1 MRLRTPGDRVLVLSE
16 LGLPLTSDL
25 EITNEEFQKIRDKR
39 PDWRKSK
46 DQKAAWRRN
55 RRSIMR
61 GIKKFHKSTA
71 GKKFHRQLARYA
83 ATRLSRKS
91 SLHEV
96 DLTSDDFLTAVSSMR
111 THMYIDLGYYKPLVE
126 ELEYLEL
133 LEYVIPILNEV
144 ELKFISRKYSELTA
158 EELDVLLNLISTE
171 VFEELFDVKVNETEL
186 VSTDLYLTKLMLG
199 T

>member
-61 GIKKFHKSTA
+61 GIKKFHKSTS

>member
-1 MRLRTPGDRVLVLSE
+1 MRLRSPRDRVLVLSE
-16 LGLPLTSDL
+16 LGLSITSDI
-25 EITNEEFQKIRDKR
+25 EITNEEFRRIRDKR

-61 GIKKFHKSTA
+61 GIKKFHKSTE
-71 GKKFHRQLARYA
+71 GKKFHRQLGRYA
-83 ATRLSRKS
+83 ATRLSRNED
-91 SLHEV
+91 LNEI
-96 DLTSDDFLTAVSSMR
+96 DLTVDDFLTAVSSMR
-111 THMYIDLGYYKPLVE
+111 THMYIDLGYYKPVIE

-133 LEYVIPILNEV
+133 LEYVIPVLNEV

-171 VFEELFDVKVNETEL
+171 VFEELFNVKVDETEL
-186 VSTDLYLTKLMLG
+186 VSTDLYLTKLILG

>member
-1 MRLRTPGDRVLVLSE
+1 MRLRSPRDRVLVLSE
-16 LGLPLTSDL
+16 LGLSITSDI
-25 EITNEEFQKIRDKR
+25 EITNEEFRRIRNKR

-61 GIKKFHKSTA
+61 GIKKFHKSTE
-71 GKKFHRQLARYA
+71 GKKFHRQLGRYA
-83 ATRLSRKS
+83 ATRLSRNED
-91 SLHEV
+91 LNEI
-96 DLTSDDFLTAVSSMR
+96 DLTVDDFLTAVSSMR
-111 THMYIDLGYYKPLVE
+111 THMYIDLGYYKPVIE

-133 LEYVIPILNEV
+133 LEYVIPVLNEV

-171 VFEELFDVKVNETEL
+171 VFEELFNVKVDETEL
-186 VSTDLYLTKLMLG
+186 VSTDLYLTKLILG